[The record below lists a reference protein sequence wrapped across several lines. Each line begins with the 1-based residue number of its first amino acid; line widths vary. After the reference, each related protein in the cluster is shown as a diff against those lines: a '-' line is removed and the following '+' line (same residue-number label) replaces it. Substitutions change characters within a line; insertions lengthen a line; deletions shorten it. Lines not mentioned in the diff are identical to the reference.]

1 MDCLPQD
8 LVDEIASFEDGTMHN
23 SYIPEF
29 FQMLLDT
36 GVIVHLQGNYH
47 RIAQQLLDV
56 GLIHDNKN

>member
-1 MDCLPQD
+1 MDYLPQD

-56 GLIHDNKN
+56 GLIHDKKS